1 MLRKIAIPFSTLNKM
16 NFNYSIVHTERKT
29 ISIIVE
35 RDRSIVV
42 RVPNGTTE
50 EKVQQVIEKKK
61 YLLFKKVNQP
71 NKYQSPRPYK
81 EFVSGESIMFLGK
94 LYSLEVIKEEFNGIK
109 FDNKFFISSESKAKA
124 NQILKDWYI
133 EQAKEKI
140 IPRIKRFADQLGV
153 QYKKIN
159 IREMK
164 HRWGSCTPNDNI
176 NFNWRL
182 IKSPTFVIDY
192 VIIHELAHLIVPDHS
207 PEFWHMVSIQQPN
220 YKKAKEWLK
229 QTGHKLESEFVQ

>member
-1 MLRKIAIPFSTLNKM
+1 M
-16 NFNYSIVHTERKT
+16 NLTYSIVQSQRKT
-29 ISIIVE
+29 ISVIIE

-42 RVPNGTTE
+42 RVPNGTPE
-50 EKVQQVIEKKK
+50 EKVHQAIEKKK
-61 YLLFKKVNQP
+61 KLIYKKVNQP

-94 LYSLEVIKEEFNGIK
+94 LYSLEVIKDSFDGIR
-109 FDNKFFISSESKAKA
+109 FDNRFLVSGKHKAKA
-124 NQILKDWYI
+124 NQFLKDWYI
-133 EQAKEKI
+133 EQAEEKI

-164 HRWGSCTPNDNI
+164 HKWGSCTPKNNI

-192 VIIHELAHLIVPDHS
+192 VIIHELVHLIISDHS

-220 YKKAKEWLK
+220 YKKAKEWLR
-229 QTGHKLESEFVQ
+229 QYGHKLESEFVQ

>member
-1 MLRKIAIPFSTLNKM
+1 M
-16 NFNYSIVHTERKT
+16 NFNYSIVQSQRKT

-50 EKVQQVIEKKK
+50 EKIHQLIEKKK
-61 YLLFKKVNQP
+61 YLIYKKVNQP

-94 LYSLEVIKEEFNGIK
+94 LYPLQVTKEEFDGVK
-109 FDNKFFISSESKAKA
+109 FENSFLISAISKSKS
-124 NQILKDWYI
+124 NQILKEWYAQ
-133 EQAKEKI
+133 QAKEKI
-140 IPRIKRFADQLGV
+140 IPRIKRFADRLGV

-164 HRWGSCTPNDNI
+164 HRWGSCTPKDNI
-176 NFNWRL
+176 NFNWRI
-182 IKSPTFVIDY
+182 IKCPMIVIDY
-192 VIIHELAHLIVPDHS
+192 IIIHELAHLIIPDHS
-207 PEFWHMVSIQQPN
+207 PEFWNTVSIQQPN

-229 QTGHKLESEFVQ
+229 QFGHKIESEFIQ